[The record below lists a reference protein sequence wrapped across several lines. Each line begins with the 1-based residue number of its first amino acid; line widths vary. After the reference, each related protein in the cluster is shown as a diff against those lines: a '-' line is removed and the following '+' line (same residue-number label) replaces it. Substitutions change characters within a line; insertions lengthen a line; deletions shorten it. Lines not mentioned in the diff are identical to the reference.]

1 MKNKD
6 FIYFLTVGL
15 CLAFIVGLLFFMSSQ
30 TAQCV
35 KNPFIYGSSHM
46 KNVECSCIQHNN
58 PTCPAQFSFNDT
70 SFIADVTRCGTTG
83 SLYHQI
89 DWNDLNI
96 SK

>member
-1 MKNKD
+1 MERKD

-35 KNPFIYGSSHM
+35 KNPFIYGASHM
-46 KNVECSCIQHNN
+46 GNVECSCIQFNN

-70 SFIADVTRCGTTG
+70 SFIADPKVCGGTG
-83 SLYHQI
+83 SLYHRI
-89 DWNDLNI
+89 DLNNLNI